1 MITLFGKKKLTEEK
15 VAHIFVN
22 GVQLLIDE
30 GFADVIGLI
39 NDSPEFLSPPN
50 LDSED
55 AGAFTTIVLAGNLQI
70 LPNHFEAGQDRR
82 ITQHILE
89 KFADL
94 YGMDKM
100 NLAKMVSDTRKLMMR
115 KNHPSKSV
123 TNAMAR
129 TIFCRYELN
138 KFQEKYFK
146 SLDSPNPIFIQR
158 LKEAMETF
166 LWNWDALLEKYKVVQ
181 AN

>member
-22 GVQLLIDE
+22 GIQLLIDK
-30 GFADVIGLI
+30 GFEDVIGLI
-39 NDSPEFLSPPN
+39 NDSPEFIAPPGVN
-50 LDSED
+50 GDDS
-55 AGAFTTIVLAGNLQI
+55 GPFTIIVLAGNLQAI
-70 LPNHFEAGQDRR
+70 PRHFEAGQDRR

-89 KFADL
+89 KFAEL
-94 YGMDKM
+94 YETDKIQ
-100 NLAKMVSDTRKLMMR
+100 LAQTISDTRKLMMR
-115 KNHPSKSV
+115 KNHPSKSI

-138 KFQEKYFK
+138 KYQEKYFK

-158 LKEAMETF
+158 LKEAMESF
-166 LWNWDALLEKYKVVQ
+166 LWNWDTLLEKYRVIQ
-181 AN
+181 SA